1 MMFYS
6 WCVKFLSPA
15 RDKIRRVGG
24 MAICLLFFLSCS
36 EEKNIQP
43 AVPELP
49 ERTIIVYLCG
59 DNDLS
64 SEISEKINALQQGMK
79 QVGETGNHL
88 IVYADYRD
96 QMPELLQITN
106 TGVQQL
112 EQYAER
118 NSASAANFSATLQK
132 AMQDF
137 PAKSYGLI
145 CFSHASGW
153 LPPKA
158 LDNPSGFAGNSSS
171 ILRSVFEDNGQEMSL
186 SDFAA
191 AVPLTPT
198 GDKMEFILFETCY
211 MAGAEVV
218 YELRNKT
225 KWILASAAEM
235 LSPGWVDIYPDYLAG
250 LFSPEPQLKEFA
262 QAYFNYRSS
271 QQGAS
276 CSATISLICPDK
288 IEELA
293 SAVKEILSNANTD
306 INLSDIQCF
315 NRNAYHLFFDL
326 SDDMEALADSGQLTN
341 YEKALSDVVV
351 YQAATP
357 LFMPGYQYSYMIF
370 KHCGLTTYIEQP
382 QFPDLNQAWE
392 QSGWGRATAC
402 QFY

>member
-1 MMFYS
+1 M
-6 WCVKFLSPA
+6 KDKLSFP
-15 RDKIRRVGG
+15 RYIQ
-24 MAICLLFFLSCS
+24 AIIYAFFLSLLISCNS
-36 EEKNIQP
+36 DKEIP
-43 AVPELP
+43 STPPTPELP
-49 ERTIIVYLCG
+49 ERTIIVYLAG
-59 DNDLS
+59 DNNLS
-64 SEISEKINALQQGMK
+64 SEISEKIDALQKGMK
-79 QVGETGNHL
+79 QMGETDNHL

-96 QMPELLQITN
+96 KMPELLQITN
-106 TGVQQL
+106 AGVQQL
-112 EQYAER
+112 EQYTAR

-153 LPPKA
+153 LPAKA
-158 LDNPSGFAGNSSS
+158 LDNPSGFDGDSSS
-171 ILRSVFEDNGQEMSL
+171 TLRSIFEDNGQEMSL
-186 SDFAA
+186 SDFAE

-250 LFSPEPQLKEFA
+250 LFSPEPKLKEFA
-262 QAYFNYRSS
+262 QAYFDYRSS

-293 SAVKEILSNANTD
+293 SAVKEILSNTNAD
-306 INLSDIQCF
+306 INLSDIQYF

-326 SDDMEALADSGQLTN
+326 SDYMEALSNSEQLTN
-341 YEKALSDVVV
+341 YEKILSEIVV

-357 LFMPGYQYSYMIF
+357 LFMNGYPYSYIIR

-382 QFPDLNQAWE
+382 QYPELNQAY
-392 QSGWGRATAC
+392 QQLGWSQATR
-402 QFY
+402 